1 MTGGPLAELRAAVKS
16 LDSVAEKL
24 RTAESSRRAKL
35 LQGFQA
41 RLAKVE
47 KIWSA
52 VKTSNL

>member
-1 MTGGPLAELRAAVKS
+1 MKGGPLAELCAAVKT

-24 RTAESSRRAKL
+24 RTAEPSRRTKL

-47 KIWSA
+47 EIWNA
-52 VKTSNL
+52 VQKANL